1 MKTAKTVMK
10 KIGKRELMHK
20 EKMLKKLEELKQLV
34 KLDDNFYTPVDE
46 NRIVRLVDDVA
57 NEIAKLYEE
66 NCH

>member
-1 MKTAKTVMK
+1 
-10 KIGKRELMHK
+10 MHK
-20 EKMLKKLEELKQLV
+20 EQMLKKLDELKQLV
-34 KLDDNFYTPVDE
+34 KLDDSFYTPADE